1 MSLKQKGFSLFCVL
15 LAIGLMAG
23 CSKKLMPPE
32 IEASGSVADSELE
45 EVADSSGAEQGFVP
59 EDDFPIGGSANSG
72 NNDFAADPNES
83 AADATGGFD
92 ESDFVR
98 EENLSETGVAS
109 AADDSSIFSESADA
123 AMTSDSMGGE
133 PGNGSSGS
141 FGQGNP
147 FASAE
152 DPIQSE
158 DVTMRGSDSMM
169 DDSGIDEARLYSF
182 RPTSELK
189 DVHFEF
195 DKYDLDER
203 SKSVLKQ
210 NADFLKQ
217 HPNIKVEI
225 QGHCDERGT
234 NNYNLALGQR
244 RADST
249 KRFLA
254 SLGISENRL
263 HVISY
268 GEEKPFCLESNEGCW
283 WRNRRAHFMVA
294 E

>member
-1 MSLKQKGFSLFCVL
+1 MSLKKKGFSLFCVL
-15 LAIGLMAG
+15 LAIALMAG
-23 CSKKLMPPE
+23 CTKQLMPPE
-32 IEASGSVADSELE
+32 IEATGSVADSELE

-59 EDDFPIGGSANSG
+59 EDDYPIGGTAG
-72 NNDFAADPNES
+72 NNDFAADPNTM
-83 AADATGGFD
+83 AADETGGFD

-98 EENLSETGVAS
+98 EESLSETGVAE
-109 AADDSSIFSESADA
+109 DSSVFSDA
-123 AMTSDSMGGE
+123 GDTTGSDSMAM
-133 PGNGSSGS
+133 GSDSASGS
-141 FGQGNP
+141 FADENP
-147 FASAE
+147 FASGTDSSQDQFA
-152 DPIQSE
+152 SE

-169 DDSGIDEARLYSF
+169 DDNGIDEARLYSF

-195 DKYDLDER
+195 DKYDLDDR

-217 HPNIKVEI
+217 HPNVKVEI

-249 KRFLA
+249 KRYLA

-268 GEEKPFCLESNEGCW
+268 GEEKPFCLERNEGCW